1 MISPYFQ
8 RLTKTNFNEKM
19 KEAEKSFTIETE
31 VKNVVDLGDQNRKN
45 WKIFKLLIQVFF
57 LVKFSLKMMG
67 CKII

>member
-1 MISPYFQ
+1 
-8 RLTKTNFNEKM
+8 M